1 MNKILTDATIMV
13 IDDTPAN
20 IKLLHGM
27 LSGLGFKVAAFSS
40 GSLALKGA
48 KINPPDIILLDINMP
63 EMNGYEVCQKLKDD
77 PDLKKIP
84 VIFISALSE
93 IMNKVQAFKIGGV
106 DYITK
111 PFDFEEVRLRVETHL
126 KITRLQQRVNEF
138 NQQLQEKVKEQTAQI
153 LEDQRKI
160 ADGQIAMILVLAKL
174 SECRDNDTG
183 THLDRVQYYCRELA
197 EGLASKSF
205 FTPMINEDF
214 TSTIMHAA
222 ALHDIGK
229 VGIPDHILLKPG
241 KLTAEEF
248 AIMKTHCNIGAKTI
262 AQIVEKYPENTLL
275 VMAIDIVHAHHE
287 NWDGTGYPQGLKG
300 EDIPLCARIMA
311 VADVYDALRSKRPY
325 KKGFSHRE
333 ACELIMRDRGIKF
346 DPDIVDTFCEIDKT
360 FDDIFIRHSED

>member
-48 KINPPDIILLDINMP
+48 KINPPDLILLDINMP
-63 EMNGYEVCQKLKDD
+63 EMNGYEVCQRFKAD
-77 PDLKKIP
+77 PDLQKIP

-111 PFDFEEVRLRVETHL
+111 PFDFEEVRMRVETHL

-138 NQQLQEKVKEQTAQI
+138 NQQLQEKVREQTAQI
-153 LEDQRKI
+153 LKDQQQI
-160 ADGQIAMILVLAKL
+160 ADGQIAMILALAKL

-183 THLDRVQYYCRELA
+183 THLDRVQYYCQRLA
-197 EGLASKSF
+197 EALTSKTSF
-205 FTPMINEDF
+205 SPMSNEDF

-248 AIMKTHCNIGAKTI
+248 AVMKTHCTIGAKTI

-287 NWDGTGYPQGLKG
+287 NWDGTGYPRGLKG

-325 KKGFSHRE
+325 KEGFSHLE
-333 ACELIMRDRGIKF
+333 AYDLIIRDRGIKF
-346 DPDIVDTFCEIDKT
+346 DPDVVDAFCEIST
-360 FDDIFIRHSED
+360 VFDDIFTQYCQE